1 MSAVR
6 RAAATHAAC
15 PANALQGYYRLH
27 SRIYDATRWTFL
39 FGRDEVVRRAAL
51 HVAHPP
57 RRILEVGCGTGRNL
71 ERLAKRFPEADITGV
86 DLCGSMLDRARR
98 KGALRGD
105 RVALLEAAYDAPLA
119 SGSFDLV
126 LFSYA
131 LTMFG
136 PHMRPALDAAME
148 DLAPGGLLAVADF
161 HDMPVR
167 AFRAWMGMNHV
178 RLDGQVLPALAE
190 RCGPAAWRIGQA
202 WGGLW
207 RWFVYVGR
215 KTA

>member
-1 MSAVR
+1 MSVMKS
-6 RAAATHAAC
+6 AAMVSDIC
-15 PANALQGYYRLH
+15 PASALKGYYRLH

-39 FGRDEVVRRAAL
+39 FGREEVLRTAAQYCSR
-51 HVAHPP
+51 PP

-71 ERLAKRFPEADITGV
+71 ERLARLFPDADIVGV

-98 KGALRGD
+98 KGALRGE
-105 RVALLEAAYDAPLA
+105 RVSLREASYDAPLA
-119 SGSFDLV
+119 AGSFDLV

-161 HDMPVR
+161 HDTPLGT
-167 AFRAWMGMNHV
+167 FRGWMGMNHV

-190 RCGPAAWRIGQA
+190 RCAPAAWRIGLA

-215 KTA
+215 KAV